1 MPFTEQQT
9 KDDVSK
15 HEIKSGP
22 CSPFGKIASSSN
34 LFDQIST
41 PSSPVPSSS
50 HIHSHNDVDDDDEL
64 PSFTPSLRPATTTQ
78 SSGSN
83 SFLSSQT
90 SGFQS
95 DSGSPQFGSQIFSG
109 FQSQSS
115 YMSEAGSSEIMSEDH
130 SQADDDDMPDELP
143 DDDFPPAPTLIRQTG
158 YYKASTSHSCSCLEP
173 EERTDADSYIYS
185 R

>member
-1 MPFTEQQT
+1 MPFPEQQT
-9 KDDVSK
+9 KDVSK
-15 HEIKSGP
+15 NEIKSGP
-22 CSPFGKIASSSN
+22 SSPFGKIASSSN
-34 LFDQIST
+34 LFDLT
-41 PSSPVPSSS
+41 PSPVPSS

-115 YMSEAGSSEIMSEDH
+115 YMSEAGSSEIMSEDY
-130 SQADDDDMPDELP
+130 SQADDDDDELP